1 MKRTPPVGMGYV
13 DSSKVFGYGMVK
25 PIPSVT
31 YDWEHDDKA
40 DALSWP
46 IPETLTRPEV
56 AITIGSNKGKMIV
69 LESKVR
75 ALLPASEKYEWQV
88 AAEYDLRMDSTRLG
102 LRLMNAHVPRDP
114 KDHIDIYAVHDVY
127 HLDQLVSNDAY
138 LKAVIDKLV
147 GSLVRELARIEK
159 EKLHGLQDQAER
171 QDSQNA
177 RGSRLVREGKAS
189 SPKVSA
195 SDDETSQPLHD
206 AGAVGLHLSQ
216 SYGSGSVGLS
226 DPASSV
232 SVTFDSGT
240 GGDFSGGGGGTDW

>member
-1 MKRTPPVGMGYV
+1 MKKTPPVGMGYV
-13 DSSKVFGYGMVK
+13 DYKDPEMYRMTTTTR
-25 PIPSVT
+25 PT
-31 YDWEHDDKA
+31 T
-40 DALSWP
+40 LSWP

-75 ALLPASEKYEWQV
+75 ALLPTSEKYEWQV
-88 AAEYDLRMDSTRLG
+88 ATEYDIRMDSTRLG

-127 HLDQLVSNDAY
+127 HLDQLVSNDGY

-171 QDSQNA
+171 SDSQVS

-195 SDDETSQPLHD
+195 KDYETGSAYSSSGDL
-206 AGAVGLHLSQ
+206 GLYLPQ
-216 SYGSGSVGLS
+216 SYGSHSYGVS
-226 DPASSV
+226 DSTPV
-232 SVTFDSGT
+232 SVTFDSGG
-240 GGDFSGGGGGTDW
+240 GGDFSGGGGGTDY

>member
-1 MKRTPPVGMGYV
+1 
-13 DSSKVFGYGMVK
+13 VFGYGEIK

-171 QDSQNA
+171 QDSQVS
-177 RGSRLVREGKAS
+177 RGSRLVRESKAS

-195 SDDETSQPLHD
+195 SDDQGSGSALLN
-206 AGAVGLHLSQ
+206 AGSVGLGIPQ
-216 SYGSGSVGLS
+216 SYGSGGYGLS